1 MTQSNNNSIQAILQ
15 EALKKDEDFMKEI
28 VKRTLQQ
35 LMEEERDQQVGVLS
49 HQRSEKALFSARWSL

>member
-28 VKRTLQQ
+28 VKNTTTTDGRRKRSTGRRIISP
-35 LMEEERDQQVGVLS
+35 ER
-49 HQRSEKALFSARWSL
+49 